1 MDTNSTAHV
10 CSGATDQEMELYYN
24 MAWWLDG
31 VVQVVMGLVGLLGNS
46 VAIPILLSKKLNR
59 FVEKYTLYCFRNIDH
74 LTDNGTSHLLCRTCS
89 IQNNRL
95 NSISNSTTIFIFCR

>member
-1 MDTNSTAHV
+1 MDTQEETSNLTTMTHV

-59 FVEKYTLYCFRNIDH
+59 YTEKYVIHF
-74 LTDNGTSHLLCRTCS
+74 
-89 IQNNRL
+89 
-95 NSISNSTTIFIFCR
+95 